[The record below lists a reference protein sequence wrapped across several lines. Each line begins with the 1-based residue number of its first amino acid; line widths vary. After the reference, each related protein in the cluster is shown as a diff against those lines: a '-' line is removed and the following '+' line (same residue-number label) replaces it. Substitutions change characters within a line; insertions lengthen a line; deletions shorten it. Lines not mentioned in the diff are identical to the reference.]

1 MASGILYSPVVSW
14 LHRANPLTKL
24 CGLVWIVSLTFVLP
38 PAWVWGLVG
47 LILLWALILG
57 MGSAVLKRFAATALP
72 FVVSISIVQA
82 LFIVHP
88 DARPL
93 FGPLSIS
100 DIGLAH
106 AISIGGRVAAIIAA
120 SLVFVASTH
129 PSVLLRAF
137 DQAGW
142 PPALAYLFA
151 SPLLMIETFG
161 NRARAIRDAQA
172 TRGLRLKGRFL
183 SRVKSIPALVA
194 PLVTTAL
201 IEADERAH
209 VLAGRGFRAHGRRT
223 TLEPVADAPFERPLR
238 ILLLALAFLQIAV
251 RLWL

>member
-1 MASGILYSPVVSW
+1 MASGVLYSPVESW

-24 CGLVWIVSLTFVLP
+24 AGLVWIVSLTFVLP

-47 LILLWALILG
+47 LILLWALALG
-57 MGSAVLKRFAATALP
+57 MGRAVLARFAATALP
-72 FVVSISIVQA
+72 FVASISILQA

-93 FGPLSIS
+93 IGPLSIS

-106 AISIGGRVAAIIAA
+106 AVSIGGRVAAIIAA

-129 PSVLLRAF
+129 PSRLLRAF
-137 DQAGW
+137 DAAGW

-183 SRVKSIPALVA
+183 ARFKSLPALVA

-209 VLAGRGFRAHGRRT
+209 VLAGRGFRAHGRRA
-223 TLEPVADAPFERPLR
+223 TLEPVAEASFERPLR
-238 ILLLALAFLQIAV
+238 LLLLALAFLQIAV
-251 RLWL
+251 RLWP

>member
-1 MASGILYSPVVSW
+1 MASGVLYSPVESV
-14 LHRANPLTKL
+14 LHRANPMTKL
-24 CGLVWIVSLTFVLP
+24 SVLLWIVSLTFVLP
-38 PAWVWGLVG
+38 PALVWALVG
-47 LILLWALILG
+47 LILLVAIALG
-57 MGSAVLKRFAATALP
+57 MGRPVLSRFAMTALP
-72 FVVSISIVQA
+72 FVASISIVQA

-93 FGPLSIS
+93 IGPLSIS
-100 DIGLAH
+100 DIGVAH
-106 AISIGGRVAAIIAA
+106 ALSIGGRVAAIVAA

-137 DQAGW
+137 DEAGW
-142 PPALAYLFA
+142 PPALAFLIA

-172 TRGLRLKGRFL
+172 TRGLRLKGRWW
-183 SRVKSIPALVA
+183 SRFKNLPALVA

-223 TLEPVADAPFERPLR
+223 TLEPVSEAALERPLR
-238 ILLLALAFLQIAV
+238 YGLLLLAALQIAM
-251 RLWL
+251 RLWP